1 MTKRKDIH
9 FRIEEKLLKRF
20 ESALHYEGLKKT
32 DILTHAI
39 QQFCTKVECDKMN
52 DVKRQYNV
60 SNHLQTRI
68 DTHTHYEE
76 KHVDLDKIVIE
87 HLQLQGEE
95 NILEVGCASGK
106 FLSLLQ
112 TNGHKG
118 TLTGF
123 DQSEAMLA
131 EATKTNNLIEWKR
144 GDASKLPFETNC
156 YDLIIAR
163 HMLYHVKDVEKTIQG
178 FHKVICPSGT
188 LLATTNSSVTL
199 PRIVEMCNR
208 MLDAFDLPKTTSSV
222 TPFCLEN
229 GKEILQSVFPTVEET
244 VIHNA
249 LVFHHA
255 TPIVN
260 YISSMFPSLN
270 IPDNTYLHAEMKV
283 WLKEEVE
290 NELSLHNGIWR
301 DPKTLAIYR
310 CQKEKS

>member
-1 MTKRKDIH
+1 MLRLDRRKT
-9 FRIEEKLLKRF
+9 
-20 ESALHYEGLKKT
+20 Y
-32 DILTHAI
+32 
-39 QQFCTKVECDKMN
+39 
-52 DVKRQYNV
+52 
-60 SNHLQTRI
+60 
-68 DTHTHYEE
+68 
-76 KHVDLDKIVIE
+76 VIPHE
-87 HLQLQGEE
+87 
-95 NILEVGCASGK
+95 
-106 FLSLLQ
+106 
-112 TNGHKG
+112 
-118 TLTGF
+118 
-123 DQSEAMLA
+123 
-131 EATKTNNLIEWKR
+131 R
-144 GDASKLPFETNC
+144 
-156 YDLIIAR
+156 R
-163 HMLYHVKDVEKTIQG
+163 RKTIQG
-178 FHKVICPSGT
+178 FHKVIRPGGS
-188 LLATTNSSVTL
+188 LLATTNSDVTL

-229 GKEILQSVFPTVEET
+229 GKEILQSVFPTVEEA

-310 CQKEKS
+310 CQKKKLAFASFYTFSRKSFSITTLPLPP

>member
-9 FRIEEKLLKRF
+9 FRIEEKLLERF
-20 ESALHYEGLKKT
+20 ELALHYEGLKKT
-32 DILTHAI
+32 DVLTHAI
-39 QQFCTKVECDKMN
+39 QQFCTKVECEKMN

-95 NILEVGCASGK
+95 KILEVGCASGK
-106 FLSLLQ
+106 FLALLQ
-112 TNGHKG
+112 TTGHKG
-118 TLTGF
+118 PLTGF

-131 EATKTNNLIEWKR
+131 EAAKKNNLIEWKR

-178 FHKVICPSGT
+178 FHKVIRPGGT

>member
-9 FRIEEKLLKRF
+9 FRIEEKLLERF
-20 ESALHYEGLKKT
+20 ESALQYEGLKKT
-32 DILTHAI
+32 DVLTHAI
-39 QQFCTKVECDKMN
+39 QQFCTKVECEKMN
-52 DVKRQYNV
+52 DVKRQYSV
-60 SNHLQTRI
+60 SNNLQTRI
-68 DTHTHYEE
+68 DMHKHYEE
-76 KHVDLDKIVIE
+76 KQVNLDEIVIE

-95 NILEVGCASGK
+95 SILEVGCASGK

-118 TLTGF
+118 PLTGL

-131 EATKTNNLIEWKR
+131 QAAKTNNLIEWKR
-144 GDASKLPFETNC
+144 GDANKLPFETNC

-163 HMLYHVKDVEKTIQG
+163 HMLYHVKDVETTIQG
-178 FHKVICPSGT
+178 LHKVIRPGGS
-188 LLATTNSSVTL
+188 LLATTNSNDTL
-199 PRIVEMCNR
+199 PRIIEMCNR

-270 IPDNTYLHAEMKV
+270 IPDNMYLQAEMKE
-283 WLKEEVE
+283 WLTEEI
-290 NELSLHNGIWR
+290 NKELSLHNGIWR
-301 DPKTLAIYR
+301 DPKTLVIYR
-310 CQKEKS
+310 CKKEKS